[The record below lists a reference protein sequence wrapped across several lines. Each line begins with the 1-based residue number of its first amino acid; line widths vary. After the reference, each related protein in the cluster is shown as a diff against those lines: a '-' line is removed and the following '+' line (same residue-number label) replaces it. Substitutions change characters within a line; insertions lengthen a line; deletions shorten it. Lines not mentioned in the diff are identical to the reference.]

1 MQTLITG
8 GRGLVGSCFDWGIKP
23 NRAEMDLTDYRS
35 VSFCIRH
42 HGITDIIH
50 LAAKVG
56 GVKANND
63 NQYDFFT
70 ENLLMNANII
80 SAVKEHGLKKATFVL
95 STCVF
100 PHAVQYPVD
109 VSALHCGEPHPTN
122 YGYAY
127 AKRMLEVGARTLRE
141 KGITVRCVIPC
152 NIYGKND
159 NYDLVNG
166 HVIPSLVHKC
176 FLAIQN
182 DTPFE
187 IWGSGKAE
195 REFVYASDIA
205 KAIELIHQDERTIP
219 DSVIV
224 NSGNSHTI
232 ETVARLIAQHMGF
245 NGKMVFDSSKPEGI
259 LRKPTVSQFHS
270 LYPDFRFTDIEAGIY
285 ETCKF
290 VKENYDSIRK

>member
-1 MQTLITG
+1 MNTLITG
-8 GRGLVGSCFDWGIKP
+8 GSGLVGSCFDWGVKP
-23 NRAEMDLTDYRS
+23 NSTQMNLLDYGS
-35 VSFCIRH
+35 ISSCISSY
-42 HGITDIIH
+42 GITEIIH

-63 NQYDFFT
+63 NQYDFFIQ
-70 ENLLMNANII
+70 NLLMNTNII
-80 SAVKEHGLKKATFVL
+80 SAVDRHGLNKATFVL

-109 VSALHCGEPHPTN
+109 VSALHMGEPHPTN

-141 KGITVRCVIPC
+141 KGIKVRCVIPC

-159 NYDLVNG
+159 NYHLVNG

-176 FLAIQN
+176 YLAIQN

-195 REFVYASDIA
+195 REFVYAPDIA
-205 KAIELIHQDERTIP
+205 KAITLIHQDERDIP
-219 DSVIV
+219 SSVVV

-232 ETVARLIAQHMGF
+232 QEISAMIAKHMGF
-245 NGKMVFDSSKPEGI
+245 NGKMVFDISKSEGI
-259 LRKPTVSQFHS
+259 LRKPTISQFHS
-270 LYPDFRFTDIEAGIY
+270 LYPNFQFTDIETGIY

-290 VKENYDSIRK
+290 VKENYDRIRK

>member
-1 MQTLITG
+1 MPTLITG
-8 GRGLVGSCFDWGIKP
+8 ARGLVGSCFDYGIKP
-23 NRAEMDLTDYRS
+23 NRTEMDLMDYDSISR
-35 VSFCIRH
+35 CIQYY
-42 HGITDIIH
+42 GITDIIH

-56 GVKANND
+56 GVKANTD

-80 SAVKEHGLKKATFVL
+80 SAVKEHGLNRATFVL

-100 PHAVQYPVD
+100 PHDVKYPVD
-109 VSALHCGEPHPTN
+109 VSALHSGEPHPTN

-141 KGITVRCVIPC
+141 RGIQVRCVIPC

-159 NYDLVNG
+159 NYDLING
-166 HVIPSLVHKC
+166 HVIPSLIHKC
-176 FLAIQN
+176 YLAMKH

-195 REFVYASDIA
+195 REFVFAPDVA
-205 KAIELIHQDERTIP
+205 KAISLIHEDERDIP
-219 DSVIV
+219 SSVIV
-224 NSGNSHTI
+224 NSRKSYTI
-232 ETVARLIAQHMGF
+232 EEVARLIAKHMGF
-245 NGKMVFDSSKPEGI
+245 NGEMVFDSSKPEGI

-270 LYPDFRFTDIEAGIY
+270 LYPNFQFTDIDTGIY
-285 ETCKF
+285 DTCRF